1 MHHEWIIDVLSDLK
15 SYARMNGMTALADQ
29 LSDTALMAAVELANQ
44 PVQSRPDTDRGGD
57 DF

>member
-1 MHHEWIIDVLSDLK
+1 MHHQWIIDVLSDLK

-44 PVQSRPDTDRGGD
+44 PVQSRPDADRGGD